1 MNTAMMVT
9 RVSLLLVVTGLFAG
23 MWSADSPDLRS
34 PAEKQMA
41 RRASTP
47 RVLEHAAKTS
57 PSTIKAVSLSE
68 RLASIPLP
76 AGIEPGSYLVVDQTG
91 ATQRMTIDA
100 STTSTSANFVAID
113 QYTVRQGE
121 QRWHFIRLDQV
132 SDRKVAQPSLTTR
145 AVGLR

>member
-47 RVLEHAAKTS
+47 RMPFQAAKSS
-57 PSTIKAVSLSE
+57 PNVIRTVSLSD
-68 RLASIPLP
+68 RLPSIPLP
-76 AGIEPGSYLVVDQTG
+76 AGIEAGTYLVVDQSG
-91 ATQRMTIDA
+91 STQRLTIEARNTTA
-100 STTSTSANFVAID
+100 STNFVAID
-113 QYTVRQGE
+113 QYTVRQGD
-121 QRWHFIRLDQV
+121 QRWHFIRLDAA
-132 SDRKVAQPSLTTR
+132 SDRKVAQPTPPMP
-145 AVGLR
+145 AIDLR

>member
-47 RVLEHAAKTS
+47 RMLLQDAK
-57 PSTIKAVSLSE
+57 STTNVIRTVSLSD
-68 RLASIPLP
+68 RLPSIPLP
-76 AGIEPGSYLVVDQTG
+76 RGIEAGTYLVVDQSG
-91 ATQRMTIDA
+91 STQQLTIEA
-100 STTSTSANFVAID
+100 SSAATSANFVAID
-113 QYTVRQGE
+113 HYTVRQSD
-121 QRWHFIRLDQV
+121 QRWHFIRLDAV
-132 SDRKVAQPSLTTR
+132 SDRKVTQPMR
-145 AVGLR
+145 AVDLR